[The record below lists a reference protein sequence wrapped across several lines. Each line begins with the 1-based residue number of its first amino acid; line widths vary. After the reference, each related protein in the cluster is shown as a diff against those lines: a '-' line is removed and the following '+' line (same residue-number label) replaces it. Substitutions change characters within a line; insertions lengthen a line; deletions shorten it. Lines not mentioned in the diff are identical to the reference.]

1 LVNDCRRR
9 QGGDARLRMP
19 GKEKD
24 MTSSAPES
32 AKQPTSGTP
41 LAQAVEKNKEA
52 TEEVHKAAEDLAVAH
67 AVLDTK
73 AAKGAVDDEAKRAV
87 AETAKVEKR
96 LSRSAEKLQQ
106 VNETL
111 QREIKKRR

>member
-1 LVNDCRRR
+1 
-9 QGGDARLRMP
+9 
-19 GKEKD
+19 
-24 MTSSAPES
+24 MTSSAPET
-32 AKQPTSGTP
+32 AKPPATGTP
-41 LAQAVEKNKEA
+41 LAEAVEKNKQA

-73 AAKGAVDDEAKRAV
+73 AAKGAVDDEANRAV

-96 LSRSAEKLQQ
+96 LSQSAEKLEQ

-111 QREIKKRR
+111 QREIKKGS

>member
-1 LVNDCRRR
+1 MTAGDG
-9 QGGDARLRMP
+9 GGDAGQGECP
-19 GKEKD
+19 DKGED
-24 MTSSAPES
+24 MTSSAPET
-32 AKQPTSGTP
+32 AKPPGSGAP
-41 LAQAVEKNKEA
+41 LAEAVEKNKEA

-73 AAKGAVDDEAKRAV
+73 AAGGAVDDEAKRAV

-96 LSRSAEKLQQ
+96 LSRSAEKLEQ

-111 QREIKKRR
+111 QREIKKRS